1 MGSIMEDMNEKI
13 ESITLIQ
20 VIEAMTAIVE
30 LHERTPGNNCG
41 ECFVPYPCRTIDTM
55 TKIFG

>member
-1 MGSIMEDMNEKI
+1 MEDMNEKI